1 MDKRLDLFKILE
13 QQDKLTKVII
23 YPAVETIADPYEN
36 NKTLSYLNPIT
47 IKAYV
52 ATIKPESLRWKYVGQ
67 LPSESVEILCEI
79 KYDNLLRIADKT
91 QIGDN
96 YYKCYKDDAQ
106 GFSIVKRENYIM
118 VVLER
123 KNT

>member
-79 KYDNLLRIADKT
+79 KYDNLLRIADKI

-106 GFSIVKRENYIM
+106 NFSIVKRENYIK

-123 KNT
+123 KTL